1 MLLKM
6 EKNKMST
13 IFIDLPNDKG
23 SFKIVSEN
31 DRQLEILRVF

>member
-1 MLLKM
+1 
-6 EKNKMST
+6 MST